1 MSQQHY
7 EVLIIVSNGY
17 PSAKGR
23 LPTRY
28 SPVRRFP
35 LNLSDESSIIKFSLD
50 LHVLGTP
57 PAFIL
62 SQDQTLNK
70 MFITHIFRCLYSV
83 TRMTHYA
90 SLLCFEFSRTNKFCL
105 FVFSFKV
112 FHFQGFSPFNSRP
125 VLHYEVFKV
134 PLCFSATACLVYTTH
149 SYLSRTFSEFFKFLF
164 VLFLSCCSVSVAHL
178 A

>member
-1 MSQQHY
+1 MHY
-7 EVLIIVSNGY
+7 QVLITVSSGY
-17 PSAKGR
+17 PCARGR

-35 LNLSDESSIIKFSLD
+35 CPKSTEVSIGHFSLD

-105 FVFSFKV
+105 FVFFFQSLSFFRAFALLIQDLFCTMK
-112 FHFQGFSPFNSRP
+112 FSRFRCAFQRQ
-125 VLHYEVFKV
+125 LHY
-134 PLCFSATACLVYTTH
+134 YI
-149 SYLSRTFSEFFKFLF
+149 
-164 VLFLSCCSVSVAHL
+164 
-178 A
+178 